1 MLQPKDRAKLRGLA
15 STAPDLVYVGQNG
28 VTNTVIEQV
37 KDNLLAHELVK
48 IKVQKGAMDTVKDI
62 ADQLM
67 KQTESEIVCVIGSK
81 IVLYK
86 YSNKS
91 KIHHVL

>member
-15 STAPDLVYVGQNG
+15 SIAPDLVYVGQNG